1 MPEESLTQEEIRS
14 SINAAFDSVNLI
26 NGIVNGT
33 QMNNESTQEKKDT
46 IDRNVS
52 HLDLMITKSWF
63 SGGLVGDEADD
74 IAAAITAGNSF
85 IASN

>member
-1 MPEESLTQEEIRS
+1 MPEESLTQEEIRN

-33 QMNNESTQEKKDT
+33 QMNNESTQEKKDC

-52 HLDLMITKSWF
+52 HLDLMITKTWF
-63 SGGLVGDEADD
+63 SDGLVDDEADN

>member
-1 MPEESLTQEEIRS
+1 MPEENLTQEEIRN

-33 QMNNESTQEKKDT
+33 QMNNESTQDC

-52 HLDLMITKSWF
+52 HLDLMLTKTWF
-63 SGGLVGDEADD
+63 SDGLVEEEATN
-74 IAAAITAGNSF
+74 IADAITAGNGF
-85 IASN
+85 ITEN

>member
-33 QMNNESTQEKKDT
+33 QMNNESTQEKKDC

-52 HLDLMITKSWF
+52 HLDLMITKTWF
-63 SGGLVGDEADD
+63 SDGLVDDEADN

>member
-33 QMNNESTQEKKDT
+33 QMNNESTQEKKDC

-63 SGGLVGDEADD
+63 TDGLVDDEATD
-74 IAAAITAGNSF
+74 IASAVTAGNSF
-85 IASN
+85 IAAN

>member
-33 QMNNESTQEKKDT
+33 QMNNESIQEKKDC

-63 SGGLVGDEADD
+63 TDGLVDDEATD
-74 IAAAITAGNSF
+74 IASAVTAGNSF
-85 IASN
+85 IAAN